1 MKRGTVLLLFA
12 DGWFNLAVGMLGP
25 IYALFVE
32 NIGGDLLDA
41 STAYFIFMLTTGIVI
56 YLIGLWEDRSKH
68 KEKFLIVGYFITSFG
83 ILLYYFVNNTI
94 MLFITQ
100 MVLGFSTAL
109 LTPAYSALYTSFLDK
124 NKIASE
130 WGTWSS
136 SWYIIT
142 GFAALSGGFIAN
154 SFGFKTLFLVMF
166 VLSLL
171 ASFSS
176 LKLLKNK
183 NLKRKF

>member
-1 MKRGTVLLLFA
+1 MKRGIALLLFA
-12 DGWFNLAVGMLGP
+12 DGWFNLALGMLGP

-41 STAYFIFMLTTGIVI
+41 SIAYFIFMFTTGVVM
-56 YLIGLWEDRSKH
+56 YLIGLWEDRHDH
-68 KEKFLIVGYFITSFG
+68 KEKFVIGGYFLTSLG
-83 ILLYYFVNNTI
+83 ILLYYFVENTR

-100 MVLGFSTAL
+100 IILGFSTAL
-109 LTPAYSALYTSFLDK
+109 LTPAFGAMYTSFLDK

-130 WGTWSS
+130 WGTWGSM
-136 SWYIIT
+136 WYIVT
-142 GFAALSGGFIAN
+142 GIAALIGGYIAD
-154 SFGFKTLFLVMF
+154 SAGFKTLFLVMF
-166 VLSLL
+166 FISLL

-176 LKLLKNK
+176 LRLLENK